1 MKLKNKLLLQ
11 SLLIL
16 YIITTFT
23 NMGYTNAQ
31 ATDIVVIVNKSQP
44 SLTQGQILMIFTGF
58 KDRWPNGD
66 RIKVLINRDS
76 NIKEAFCSQKLNM
89 TVNKLY
95 NFWLKKQSRSGGSL
109 PEELSSERIIQ
120 LVAGNPKYIGFIKR
134 SELIASV
141 REVK

>member
-1 MKLKNKLLLQ
+1 MRSWMILENKIILP

-76 NIKEAFCSQKLNM
+76 NIKEAFCFQKLNM

-95 NFWLKKQSRSGGSL
+95 NFWLKK
-109 PEELSSERIIQ
+109 
-120 LVAGNPKYIGFIKR
+120 
-134 SELIASV
+134 
-141 REVK
+141 